1 MAWKISY
8 FNGKVMEQVLAW
20 PKGVLANYLHIS
32 ELMQEFGPNLGLP
45 HTKAMGDGLFEIRA
59 KGQEGIG
66 RAFFCTVVKNEV
78 IILHSIIKKT
88 QKTPD
93 KDLKLARKRLKE
105 FKR

>member
-1 MAWKISY
+1 
-8 FNGKVMEQVLAW
+8 MEQVLAW

-45 HTKAMGDGLFEIRA
+45 HTKAMSDGLFEIRA

-66 RAFFCTVVKNEV
+66 RAFFCTVVRNEV

-105 FKR
+105 LKR